1 MERALLIIR
10 ENIRLLIGAAVVIFT
25 AILIV
30 AILISRNTK
39 VTKVLVNNK
48 TFSVTVAKSDQEK
61 QIGLSKKEKIEE
73 NQGMLFIFDNPDY
86 YRFWMKEMKF
96 PIDIIYIK
104 DNKVV
109 TIVENAKP
117 PSSSGTDLTIYQ
129 PDDKS
134 DKVLEVKAGLA
145 SKYNIKE
152 GTTVK
157 IENL

>member
-1 MERALLIIR
+1 M
-10 ENIRLLIGAAVVIFT
+10 
-25 AILIV
+25 
-30 AILISRNTK
+30 
-39 VTKVLVNNK
+39 
-48 TFSVTVAKSDQEK
+48 
-61 QIGLSKKEKIEE
+61 
-73 NQGMLFIFDNPDY
+73 
-86 YRFWMKEMKF
+86 
-96 PIDIIYIK
+96 
-104 DNKVV
+104 